1 MAISS
6 TTSDTVAITANGKS
20 REVPQ
25 GTTVVE
31 LLKDMT
37 IDPDQSGIAVA
48 VDGAVVSKSDWA
60 ETTLEGG
67 ASVEI
72 IAATQGG

>member
-6 TTSDTVAITANGKS
+6 ATSDTVTITANGEA

-31 LLKDMT
+31 LLEDMA
-37 IDPDQSGIAVA
+37 IDPEQSGIAVA
-48 VDGAVVSKSDWA
+48 VDGAVVSKSDWS

-67 ASVEI
+67 ASIEI